1 MLGGDIVFIFL
12 CFLFY
17 LCLCSYFKNYDTL
30 VMIYIMRL
38 FMVYVFFLFLFCENK
53 KFIWFT
59 CIFHTCFYVL
69 FSVSRICRLIHSK
82 LLSTFAIDR

>member
-1 MLGGDIVFIFL
+1 MLRGDIVFIFL

-17 LCLCSYFKNYDTL
+17 LCLCSCFTNYDTL

-38 FMVYVFFLFLFCENK
+38 FMVYVFIFCFCENK

-59 CIFHTCFYVL
+59 CIFHRSVYGL
-69 FSVSRICRLIHSK
+69 FSVLGIYRLIHSN